1 MSTLFWELFG
11 QVLASKV
18 DTLNNWHDLEEE
30 DRLWLRS
37 VHACAYISIV
47 VKESEWS
54 GCREELEMDWAW
66 GKLVG
71 LDWVGL
77 VG

>member
-1 MSTLFWELFG
+1 M
-11 QVLASKV
+11 
-18 DTLNNWHDLEEE
+18 
-30 DRLWLRS
+30 RS
-37 VHACAYISIV
+37 EHACAYISIV